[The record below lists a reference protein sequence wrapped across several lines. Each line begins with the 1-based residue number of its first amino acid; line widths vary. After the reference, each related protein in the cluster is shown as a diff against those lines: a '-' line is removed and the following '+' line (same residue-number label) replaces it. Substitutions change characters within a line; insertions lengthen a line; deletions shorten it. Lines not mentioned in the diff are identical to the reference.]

1 MAGEAI
7 PLSLESLVAQA
18 TFPMT
23 ERSGRSVLCS
33 VASLCPVLADS
44 LASPFCSLKA
54 CVGGTQSLWL
64 LSMSL
69 LC

>member
-18 TFPMT
+18 TFPT
-23 ERSGRSVLCS
+23 NESGRSVLFS
-33 VASLCPVLADS
+33 VASLCPVLADL
-44 LASPFCSLKA
+44 LASPLCFLKA
-54 CVGGTQSLWL
+54 CVGGTQSLWPL
-64 LSMSL
+64 PMSL